1 MVAPY
6 SVYISEKN
14 YTISV
19 INRTAG
25 HESIVIYMCTYAYIH
40 TYIYIY
46 IYTIFFQIKTF
57 CLMSMLVADCTC
69 TSYLGTNSFFGE
81 GAIVATLTSTP
92 YYASINTSI
101 QCFFY
106 I

>member
-40 TYIYIY
+40 MYIRFCFKLRHFASCQCSLLIVHP
-46 IYTIFFQIKTF
+46 IWGQIP
-57 CLMSMLVADCTC
+57 S
-69 TSYLGTNSFFGE
+69 LGRE
-81 GAIVATLTSTP
+81 QL
-92 YYASINTSI
+92 
-101 QCFFY
+101 
-106 I
+106 

>member
-19 INRTAG
+19 IIRTAR
-25 HESIVIYMCTYAYIH
+25 HESSVIYMCTCAYILIH
-40 TYIYIY
+40 

-57 CLMSMLVADCTC
+57 CLMSMLVADCT
-69 TSYLGTNSFFGE
+69 SYLGANSFFGE
-81 GAIVATLTSTP
+81 GAIVATLTSMP
-92 YYASINTSI
+92 YYPSMNT
-101 QCFFY
+101 
-106 I
+106 